1 MSSPADVAAAEA
13 RAAEARARLNG
24 TVEQLQEQL
33 APRKLA
39 RTAAEN
45 MTEGAQLAARAS
57 VKTAMRNPSAV
68 TGGVAA
74 IVMLLCRKPLARAL
88 GLSKRPPSAATPPHL
103 KRGR

>member
-1 MSSPADVAAAEA
+1 MTAPADVAAAEA

-39 RTAAEN
+39 RTAADNVAES
-45 MTEGAQLAARAS
+45 AQVAARAS
-57 VKTAMRNPSAV
+57 IKTAMRNPSIV

-74 IVMLLCRKPLARAL
+74 IVLLLCRKPLARAL
-88 GLSKRPPSAATPPHL
+88 GLSKRPPSAAKPTHL
-103 KRGR
+103 RRVR

>member
-1 MSSPADVAAAEA
+1 MTSPADVAAAEA

-39 RTAAEN
+39 RTAADN
-45 MTEGAQLAARAS
+45 VTEGAQLAARAS

-74 IVMLLCRKPLARAL
+74 VVLLLCRKPLMRAL
-88 GLSKRPPSAATPPHL
+88 GLSKRPPSAAKPPHL
-103 KRGR
+103 RRVR